1 MKRKMTMV
9 LAAMMAA
16 GLMAGCSSG
25 TSAETEAAAA
35 NEQTEAETQESSQE
49 ESAEETSQEET
60 EAAAEGEQT
69 EILGAA
75 AASLKKEYTL
85 PGVSQTVILT
95 RAPGRTPVP
104 EKENMASLAAHKA
117 TMIIFLSVGQIGS
130 LAGTLAES
138 YGWETPAAVVYK
150 ASWPEEKIV
159 RGTLK
164 DIGEKV
170 AEAGIKKT
178 ALIVVGE
185 FLGNDYELSKLYD
198 AEFET
203 GYRKASH

>member
-1 MKRKMTMV
+1 M
-9 LAAMMAA
+9 
-16 GLMAGCSSG
+16 
-25 TSAETEAAAA
+25 
-35 NEQTEAETQESSQE
+35 
-49 ESAEETSQEET
+49 
-60 EAAAEGEQT
+60 
-69 EILGAA
+69 
-75 AASLKKEYTL
+75 
-85 PGVSQTVILT
+85 
-95 RAPGRTPVP
+95 
-104 EKENMASLAAHKA
+104 
-117 TMIIFLSVGQIGS
+117 
-130 LAGTLAES
+130 AES